1 MKIMKKLNFIF
12 ASIILFINIAG
23 CGTVKE
29 AFSTQKKDST
39 DEFLVEKKSP
49 LKLPPN
55 FDELPYPKSENIIE
69 DKKEDNK
76 IKKLITKTEQNLDK
90 NNNSKN
96 DTSGNSLE
104 NIVLEKI
111 KIN

>member
-1 MKIMKKLNFIF
+1 MKKFNYVFII
-12 ASIILFINIAG
+12 SLLLLSS
-23 CGTVKE
+23 CGTIKE
-29 AFSTQKKDST
+29 GFSLKKKDSV

-55 FDELPYPKSENIIE
+55 FDELPYPKSGNIVE

-111 KIN
+111 KVN